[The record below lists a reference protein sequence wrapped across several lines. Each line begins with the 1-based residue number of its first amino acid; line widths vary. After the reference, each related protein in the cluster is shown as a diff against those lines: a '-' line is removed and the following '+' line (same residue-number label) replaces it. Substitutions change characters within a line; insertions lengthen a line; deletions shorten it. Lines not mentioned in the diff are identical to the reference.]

1 MTVRRIA
8 LLVVVVAVT
17 ASGCSTAKQ
26 VLGVPNAGDPSVAIK
41 SAETKWLLIKNP
53 RFGDVPSEPEYVWV
67 EEGKTPITFGTV
79 VFGKGSIIAPPEI
92 VYRYGSPPGGGKISA
107 RQNMPTQAAP
117 GTPAPTQTAATPA
130 PKGAAPAAPT
140 PAPTPTNG
148 KAPEGPKRGVV
159 VYVDTTRIVI
169 DLTAADGIRAGTLV
183 SLRRDAIPLVHPV
196 TGEVLGELDE
206 EVGTARVT
214 EMRDRFSVADVQTVA
229 PARGSRS
236 RIASSRSNRSW
247 PRPLSSGSSRR
258 ASPGLIGADLESV
271 EAEIRRELDSP
282 VALIQEMGGYIAG
295 AGGKRL
301 RPMLLLLAAR
311 LAGYVGPR
319 SVRLACVV
327 EMLHTATLIHD
338 DVVDQAPLRRGRPS
352 ANAQWG
358 DDASVLVGD
367 HLYSKSFAM
376 LVRDN
381 DRAVMETL
389 ARSTVSMTEAEVF
402 QLELKRSGV
411 TTEADYLRIIT
422 QKTASF
428 MSACCRIGALL
439 GGLPAAQVDALT
451 QYGLDIGVA
460 FQISDDSLDFVA
472 NQDRLGKAIGADLR
486 EGKRTL
492 PLIAMLARATRA
504 ESERVKS
511 LLKRRDLDAEEI
523 DEIRRYVLDHEG
535 VEYALAQA
543 HQYARSAKAALAAF
557 TPSEERETLALIAD
571 FVVDRDR

>member
-1 MTVRRIA
+1 
-8 LLVVVVAVT
+8 
-17 ASGCSTAKQ
+17 
-26 VLGVPNAGDPSVAIK
+26 
-41 SAETKWLLIKNP
+41 
-53 RFGDVPSEPEYVWV
+53 
-67 EEGKTPITFGTV
+67 
-79 VFGKGSIIAPPEI
+79 
-92 VYRYGSPPGGGKISA
+92 
-107 RQNMPTQAAP
+107 
-117 GTPAPTQTAATPA
+117 
-130 PKGAAPAAPT
+130 
-140 PAPTPTNG
+140 
-148 KAPEGPKRGVV
+148 
-159 VYVDTTRIVI
+159 
-169 DLTAADGIRAGTLV
+169 
-183 SLRRDAIPLVHPV
+183 
-196 TGEVLGELDE
+196 
-206 EVGTARVT
+206 
-214 EMRDRFSVADVQTVA
+214 
-229 PARGSRS
+229 
-236 RIASSRSNRSW
+236 
-247 PRPLSSGSSRR
+247 
-258 ASPGLIGADLESV
+258 
-271 EAEIRRELDSP
+271 
-282 VALIQEMGGYIAG
+282 LIQEMGGYIAG

-319 SVRLACVV
+319 GVRLACVV
-327 EMLHTATLIHD
+327 ELLHTATLIHD

-402 QLELKRSGV
+402 QLELKRTGV

-439 GGLPAAQVDALT
+439 GGVPAEQVDALT

-492 PLIAMLARATRA
+492 PLIAMLTRATPA

-511 LLKRRDLDAEEI
+511 LLKRHDLDAEEI
-523 DEIRRYVLDHEG
+523 NEIRRYVVDHEG

-543 HQYARSAKAALAAF
+543 HEYARSAKAALAAF
-557 TPSEERETLALIAD
+557 NPSEERETLALVAD

>member
-1 MTVRRIA
+1 V
-8 LLVVVVAVT
+8 
-17 ASGCSTAKQ
+17 
-26 VLGVPNAGDPSVAIK
+26 
-41 SAETKWLLIKNP
+41 
-53 RFGDVPSEPEYVWV
+53 
-67 EEGKTPITFGTV
+67 
-79 VFGKGSIIAPPEI
+79 
-92 VYRYGSPPGGGKISA
+92 
-107 RQNMPTQAAP
+107 
-117 GTPAPTQTAATPA
+117 ATPTLERVL
-130 PKGAAPAAPT
+130 K
-140 PAPTPTNG
+140 
-148 KAPEGPKRGVV
+148 ERV
-159 VYVDTTRIVI
+159 
-169 DLTAADGIRAGTLV
+169 AGLV
-183 SLRRDAIPLVHPV
+183 
-196 TGEVLGELDE
+196 
-206 EVGTARVT
+206 
-214 EMRDRFSVADVQTVA
+214 
-229 PARGSRS
+229 
-236 RIASSRSNRSW
+236 
-247 PRPLSSGSSRR
+247 
-258 ASPGLIGADLESV
+258 GADLERV

-319 SVRLACVV
+319 GVRLACVV
-327 EMLHTATLIHD
+327 ELLHTATLIHD

-402 QLELKRSGV
+402 QLELKRTGV

-439 GGLPAAQVDALT
+439 GGVPVGQVDALT

-492 PLIAMLARATRA
+492 PLIAMLARATPA

-511 LLKRRDLDAEEI
+511 LLKRHDLDAEEI
-523 DEIRRYVLDHEG
+523 DEIRRYVVDHEG

-543 HQYARSAKAALAAF
+543 HEYARSAKAALAAF
-557 TPSEERETLALIAD
+557 NPSEERETLALVAD

>member
-1 MTVRRIA
+1 V
-8 LLVVVVAVT
+8 
-17 ASGCSTAKQ
+17 
-26 VLGVPNAGDPSVAIK
+26 
-41 SAETKWLLIKNP
+41 
-53 RFGDVPSEPEYVWV
+53 
-67 EEGKTPITFGTV
+67 
-79 VFGKGSIIAPPEI
+79 
-92 VYRYGSPPGGGKISA
+92 
-107 RQNMPTQAAP
+107 
-117 GTPAPTQTAATPA
+117 ATP
-130 PKGAAPAAPT
+130 
-140 PAPTPTNG
+140 
-148 KAPEGPKRGVV
+148 
-159 VYVDTTRIVI
+159 
-169 DLTAADGIRAGTLV
+169 TLERV
-183 SLRRDAIPLVHPV
+183 LKERV
-196 TGEVLGELDE
+196 TGLV
-206 EVGTARVT
+206 
-214 EMRDRFSVADVQTVA
+214 
-229 PARGSRS
+229 
-236 RIASSRSNRSW
+236 
-247 PRPLSSGSSRR
+247 
-258 ASPGLIGADLESV
+258 GADLERV

-311 LAGYVGPR
+311 LAGYSGPR
-319 SVRLACVV
+319 GVRLACVV

-439 GGLPAAQVDALT
+439 GRLPAGQVDALT

-492 PLIAMLARATRA
+492 PLIAMLARATPA
-504 ESERVKS
+504 ESERVKG
-511 LLKRRDLDAEEI
+511 LLKRHTLGVEEI

-543 HQYARSAKAALAAF
+543 HEYARSAKAALEAF
-557 TPSEERETLALIAD
+557 GPSEERETLALIAD

>member
-1 MTVRRIA
+1 M
-8 LLVVVVAVT
+8 
-17 ASGCSTAKQ
+17 
-26 VLGVPNAGDPSVAIK
+26 
-41 SAETKWLLIKNP
+41 
-53 RFGDVPSEPEYVWV
+53 
-67 EEGKTPITFGTV
+67 
-79 VFGKGSIIAPPEI
+79 
-92 VYRYGSPPGGGKISA
+92 
-107 RQNMPTQAAP
+107 
-117 GTPAPTQTAATPA
+117 ATP
-130 PKGAAPAAPT
+130 
-140 PAPTPTNG
+140 
-148 KAPEGPKRGVV
+148 
-159 VYVDTTRIVI
+159 
-169 DLTAADGIRAGTLV
+169 TLERV
-183 SLRRDAIPLVHPV
+183 LKERVGGLV
-196 TGEVLGELDE
+196 
-206 EVGTARVT
+206 
-214 EMRDRFSVADVQTVA
+214 
-229 PARGSRS
+229 
-236 RIASSRSNRSW
+236 
-247 PRPLSSGSSRR
+247 
-258 ASPGLIGADLESV
+258 GADLERV

-319 SVRLACVV
+319 GVRLACVV
-327 EMLHTATLIHD
+327 ELLHTATLIHD

-402 QLELKRSGV
+402 QLELKRTGV

-439 GGLPAAQVDALT
+439 GGVPAEQVDALT

-492 PLIAMLARATRA
+492 PLIAMLTRATPA

-523 DEIRRYVLDHEG
+523 NEIRRYVVDHEG

-543 HQYARSAKAALAAF
+543 HEYARSAKAALAAF
-557 TPSEERETLALIAD
+557 NPSEERETLALVAD

>member
-1 MTVRRIA
+1 V
-8 LLVVVVAVT
+8 
-17 ASGCSTAKQ
+17 
-26 VLGVPNAGDPSVAIK
+26 
-41 SAETKWLLIKNP
+41 
-53 RFGDVPSEPEYVWV
+53 
-67 EEGKTPITFGTV
+67 
-79 VFGKGSIIAPPEI
+79 
-92 VYRYGSPPGGGKISA
+92 
-107 RQNMPTQAAP
+107 
-117 GTPAPTQTAATPA
+117 
-130 PKGAAPAAPT
+130 
-140 PAPTPTNG
+140 PTPTLERVL
-148 KAPEGPKRGVV
+148 KERV
-159 VYVDTTRIVI
+159 
-169 DLTAADGIRAGTLV
+169 AGLV
-183 SLRRDAIPLVHPV
+183 
-196 TGEVLGELDE
+196 
-206 EVGTARVT
+206 
-214 EMRDRFSVADVQTVA
+214 
-229 PARGSRS
+229 
-236 RIASSRSNRSW
+236 
-247 PRPLSSGSSRR
+247 
-258 ASPGLIGADLESV
+258 GADLELV
-271 EAEIRRELDSP
+271 ETKIRRELDSP

-301 RPMLLLLAAR
+301 RPILLLLAAR
-311 LAGYVGPR
+311 LAGYAGPR

-327 EMLHTATLIHD
+327 ELLHTATLIHD

-367 HLYSKSFAM
+367 HLYAKSFAM

-411 TTEADYLRIIT
+411 TTEADYVRIIT

-428 MSACCRIGALL
+428 ISACCRIGGLL
-439 GGLPAAQVDALT
+439 GGLPAGQVDALT

-492 PLIAMLARATRA
+492 PLIAMLARATPA
-504 ESERVKS
+504 ESARVKS
-511 LLKRRDLDAEEI
+511 LLKRPALDADEV
-523 DEIRRYVLDHEG
+523 DEIRRFVVDHEG

-543 HQYARSAKAALAAF
+543 HEYARSAKAALAAF
-557 TPSEERETLALIAD
+557 APSEERETLALIAD